1 MATQKQTANKKIV
14 WWKDKWTYYVYF
26 HQNNKTSKSGPW
38 SEDIALALRNDLLV
52 SNICAWVKKIEHE
65 Q

>member
-1 MATQKQTANKKIV
+1 MATQKQIAKRKIV
-14 WWKDKWTYYVYF
+14 FWKDKWTYYVYF
-26 HQNNKTSKSGPW
+26 HQNDKTSKSGPW

-52 SNICAWVKKIEHE
+52 SNICAWVKKIENE

>member
-1 MATQKQTANKKIV
+1 MATQNQIAKKRVIF
-14 WWKDKWTYYVYF
+14 WKDKWIYYVYF
-26 HQNNKTSKSGPW
+26 HQNDKTSKSGPW

-52 SNICAWVKKIEHE
+52 SNICAWVKKIENE